1 MTLLQVSEYNRAQ
14 QEGKLMPE
22 MVKTFTDRKHCD
34 EIFVANLYCRKN
46 LIKITLHGGIS
57 LPKLKKINPE
67 LRRKKHQ
74 YLLRFNNEA
83 LNKA

>member
-57 LPKLKKINPE
+57 LPKLKKKINPE
-67 LRRKKHQ
+67 LRRKTTPIFITVQ
-74 YLLRFNNEA
+74 
-83 LNKA
+83 

>member
-1 MTLLQVSEYNRAQ
+1 
-14 QEGKLMPE
+14 MPE

-57 LPKLKKINPE
+57 LPKLKKKINPE
-67 LRRKKHQ
+67 LRRKNTNIYYGSIMKRLIRRET
-74 YLLRFNNEA
+74 LLRTFTSN
-83 LNKA
+83 LDVRRP